1 MNFATVRDFRTS
13 TRSVWDKLN
22 ESGEI
27 VVTNNGKPIALMLN
41 IADWEFGELSQAI
54 RQAKAMLSIN
64 RMRTIAAE
72 NGYMTD
78 EEIEAEIAAARKEIA
93 DGKSQ

>member
-41 IADWEFGELSQAI
+41 IVDGELGELSQAI

-72 NGYMTD
+72 NGYMSD
-78 EEIEAEIAAARKEIA
+78 EDIEAEIAAFRQ
-93 DGKSQ
+93 DP